1 MIALWQVEVTS
12 TLNICLNTEG
22 ECWDFPVV
30 EIQLRQKWVES
41 IHVCTNVA
49 ENYVLAFSVNLTY
62 IKHGSWNQ
70 FSSTSRLL
78 SSHHFL
84 LIHSTQCKE
93 QKLNKAMYT
102 LGFSRESGK
111 KCIFHYYPPVSWWY
125 FILRNWLM
133 PLAMCKADW
142 LARLKQRQ
150 LTLQVKFLPLKET
163 SSLCL

>member
-1 MIALWQVEVTS
+1 MIVLWQGEVTS

-22 ECWDFPVV
+22 EFWDLPVV

-41 IHVCTNVA
+41 IHICTNVA
-49 ENYVLAFSVNLTY
+49 ENYVLAFSVNLAH

-93 QKLNKAMYT
+93 QKLNKAVYT

-111 KCIFHYYPPVSWWY
+111 KMHFSLLSACILVIFY
-125 FILRNWLM
+125 FKELTH
-133 PLAMCKADW
+133 ATGYVQS
-142 LARLKQRQ
+142 RL
-150 LTLQVKFLPLKET
+150 TG
-163 SSLCL
+163 